1 MKTDIPAE
9 QLKRIMQQQVD
20 ALLAT
25 LTGPLQRLPPD
36 ADSALV
42 FQPDPEPAE

>member
-9 QLKRIMQQQVD
+9 QLKRITPQLD

-25 LTGPLQRLPPD
+25 LTGPLRRLPPD

>member
-9 QLKRIMQQQVD
+9 QLERILPEVE
-20 ALLAT
+20 ALLAN
-25 LTGPLQRLPPD
+25 LTLQRLAPD